1 MRFYDVE
8 QSAQT
13 DLVESGQPSTTINDN
28 KFKKLGQFSD
38 FKI

>member
-13 DLVESGQPSTTINDN
+13 DLVESGQEDSLSTDN
-28 KFKKLGQFSD
+28 KFKQLGKFSD